1 MCFMPVPLLPLL
13 HERLRGGMRTIT
25 LLLTVKPKRTQD
37 MEAEVEAEVTMN
49 DITREGTRQLT
60 VPTIG

>member
-1 MCFMPVPLLPLL
+1 
-13 HERLRGGMRTIT
+13 MRTIT